1 MPYELKTKSNELTES
16 PIDSQLDN
24 EWKIKLYHDFTK
36 GEINSA
42 LRTYEEYSQT
52 FDEIEFF
59 ERIFKP
65 TLNQI
70 EKDFINEKIST
81 ASQHVAV
88 NIATILTR
96 KIVEKEPTNIKY
108 SNNF

>member
-1 MPYELKTKSNELTES
+1 MPYELKTKSNESIES
-16 PIDSQLDN
+16 PFSSALDD
-24 EWKIKLYHDFTK
+24 EWKIKLYDDFTK

-42 LRTYEEYSQT
+42 LRTYHEYSQN
-52 FDEIEFF
+52 FDKLEFF

-70 EKDFINEKIST
+70 EKDFLNDKIST

-96 KIVEKEPTNIKY
+96 KIVEKEPTNVKY

>member
-1 MPYELKTKSNELTES
+1 MPYKLKTKSNELIES
-16 PIDSQLDN
+16 PTTSHLDD
-24 EWKIKLYHDFTK
+24 EWKIKLYRDFTK
-36 GEINSA
+36 GEISSA
-42 LRTYEEYSQT
+42 IRTYEEYSQN

-70 EKDFINEKIST
+70 EKDFLNDKIST

-96 KIVEKEPTNIKY
+96 KIVEKEPTNVKY